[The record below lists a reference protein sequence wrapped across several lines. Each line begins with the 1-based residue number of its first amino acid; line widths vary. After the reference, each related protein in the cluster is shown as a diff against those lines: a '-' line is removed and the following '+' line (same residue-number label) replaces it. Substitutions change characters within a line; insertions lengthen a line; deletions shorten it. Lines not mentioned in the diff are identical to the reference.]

1 MGENAWRGGGVVG
14 AMRVE
19 KCWVCGAPIYP
30 GHGIHFVRNDAKVFK
45 FCRSKCHKNFKMK
58 RNPKKRRW
66 TKAFRRATGRELTMD
81 KTLEFEKR
89 RNRPVKYDRELG
101 EDCQGHPKGGRGQG
115 CARKENVPEKND
127 GSPQE
132 DGHGGLGDHQK
143 AQFGRGGPSL
153 SRRGKEGSRNQAE
166 RKALYNASNGRRR
179 RLEKKKKAFLL
190 L

>member
-1 MGENAWRGGGVVG
+1 MGNENAWRGGGVVG

-58 RNPKKRRW
+58 RNPKKLRW

-89 RNRPVKYDRELG
+89 RNRPVKYNRELWEKTVKAIQKVEEVKAAREKRMYQRRMMG
-101 EDCQGHPKGGRGQG
+101 
-115 CARKENVPEKND
+115 ARKKTAMEALETIKKHNSAVEGPLSHVAGKRAAETKQKEK
-127 GSPQE
+127 P
-132 DGHGGLGDHQK
+132 
-143 AQFGRGGPSL
+143 FTM
-153 SRRGKEGSRNQAE
+153 QAMDV
-166 RKALYNASNGRRR
+166 S
-179 RLEKKKKAFLL
+179 
-190 L
+190 